1 MSNEKSYNK
10 ISISI
15 ATALM
20 IVLTVSVGLQLVQP
34 ATAQNMTEE
43 VGQAAG
49 NATGNQTGNQSGG
62 PLEQLGQM
70 LGFGGNN

>member
-43 VGQAAG
+43 AGQAAG
-49 NATGNQTGNQSGG
+49 NVTVNQTVNQSGG
-62 PLEQLGQM
+62 PL
-70 LGFGGNN
+70 